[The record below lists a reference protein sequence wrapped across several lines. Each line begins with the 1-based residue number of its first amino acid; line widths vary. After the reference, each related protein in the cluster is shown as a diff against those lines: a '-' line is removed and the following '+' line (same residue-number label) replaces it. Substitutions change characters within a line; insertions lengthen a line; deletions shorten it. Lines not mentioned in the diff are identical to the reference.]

1 VQRITVFEAIF
12 TQPLNFKLSTLNSLS
27 LYLFP
32 HKKTAM
38 HEILFWV
45 IIGILVLDFIFEKYL
60 DYLNTKTM
68 SDVLPEEVKGI
79 YDEEKYKKQQA
90 YQRENNR
97 FGLLSSSFSF
107 ALTLAMFLFFGFAFV
122 DSLAWGI
129 TANAIVAALFF
140 FGVIMFASDIL
151 SMPFSI
157 YDTFVIEEKY
167 GFNKTTPKTFVL
179 DTIKGWL
186 IGALLGGGLLAII
199 ILIYQKTHNMFW
211 IYAWILISAFSIFMA
226 MFYSNLIVPLF
237 NKQTPLEEGE
247 LRDAIQKFSDK
258 VGFKL
263 DNIFVINGSKRST
276 KANAYFTGFGSKKR
290 IVLYDTL
297 IKEMEPDEIVAV
309 LAHEI
314 GHYKKKHVIQG
325 LIIGLVQ
332 SGIVL
337 FIFSLLINNKNL
349 SQALGVEVPNFHIG
363 LVAFGVLYTPV
374 SFVLGIFMN
383 LLSRKNEY
391 QADAFAAQNFNP
403 ESLAS
408 ALKKLSVKN
417 LSNLTPHPKYVFFH
431 YSHPTLLQRLQHLKQ
446 FE

>member
-1 VQRITVFEAIF
+1 
-12 TQPLNFKLSTLNSLS
+12 
-27 LYLFP
+27 
-32 HKKTAM
+32 M
-38 HEILFWV
+38 HEILFWI
-45 IIGILVLDFIFEKYL
+45 IIGIIVLDFLFEKYL

-68 SDVLPEEVKGI
+68 SDVLPDEVKGI

-97 FGLLSSSFSF
+97 FGLISGSFSF

-140 FGVIMFASDIL
+140 FGLIMFASDIL
-151 SMPFSI
+151 SMPFSV

-167 GFNKTTPKTFVL
+167 GFNKTTPKIFVF

-186 IGALLGGGLLAII
+186 IGALIGGGLLAII
-199 ILIYQKTHNMFW
+199 ILIYQKTQNMFW

-276 KANAYFTGFGSKKR
+276 KANAYFTGLGSKKR

-297 IKEMEPDEIVAV
+297 IDEMETDEIVAV

-325 LIIGLVQ
+325 LAISLLQ
-332 SGIVL
+332 TGIVL
-337 FIFSLLINNKNL
+337 FIFSLLINNENL

-391 QADAFAAQNFNP
+391 QADAFAAQNFNS

-408 ALKKLSVKN
+408 ALIKLSVKN

-431 YSHPTLLQRLQHLKQ
+431 YSHPTLLQRLEHLKS
-446 FE
+446 FEN

>member
-1 VQRITVFEAIF
+1 
-12 TQPLNFKLSTLNSLS
+12 
-27 LYLFP
+27 
-32 HKKTAM
+32 M

-45 IIGILVLDFIFEKYL
+45 IIGIIVLDFLFEKYL

-68 SDVLPEEVKGI
+68 SDVLPDEVKGI

-122 DSLAWGI
+122 DSLAWGV
-129 TANAIVAALFF
+129 TANAILAALFF
-140 FGVIMFASDIL
+140 FGLIMFASDIL
-151 SMPFSI
+151 SIPFSI

-167 GFNKTTPKTFVL
+167 GFNKTTPKTFVF
-179 DTIKGWL
+179 DTLKGWL
-186 IGALLGGGLLAII
+186 IGALIGGGLLAII
-199 ILIYQKTHNMFW
+199 ILIYQKTQEMFW

-276 KANAYFTGFGSKKR
+276 KANAYFTGFGAKKR

-297 IKEMEPDEIVAV
+297 INEMETDEIVAV

-337 FIFSLLINNKNL
+337 FIFSLLINNENL
-349 SQALGVEVPNFHIG
+349 SQALGVEEPNFHIG

-431 YSHPTLLQRLQHLKQ
+431 YSHPTLLQRLARLKQ
-446 FE
+446 FNS

>member
-1 VQRITVFEAIF
+1 
-12 TQPLNFKLSTLNSLS
+12 
-27 LYLFP
+27 
-32 HKKTAM
+32 M

-45 IIGILVLDFIFEKYL
+45 IIGIIVLDFLFEKYL

-68 SDVLPEEVKGI
+68 SDVLPDEVKGI

-97 FGLLSSSFSF
+97 FGLFSSSFSF
-107 ALTLAMFLFFGFAFV
+107 ALTLAMFLFLGFAFV
-122 DSLAWGI
+122 DSLAWGV
-129 TANAIVAALFF
+129 TANAILAALFF
-140 FGVIMFASDIL
+140 FGLIMFASDIL
-151 SMPFSI
+151 SIPFSI

-167 GFNKTTPKTFVL
+167 GFNKTTPKTFVF
-179 DTIKGWL
+179 DTLKGWL
-186 IGALLGGGLLAII
+186 IGALIGGGLLAII
-199 ILIYQKTHNMFW
+199 ILIYQKTQEMFW

-276 KANAYFTGFGSKKR
+276 KANAYFTGFGAKKR

-297 IKEMEPDEIVAV
+297 INEMETDEIVAV

-337 FIFSLLINNKNL
+337 FIFSLLINNENL
-349 SQALGVEVPNFHIG
+349 SQALGVEEPNFHIG

-431 YSHPTLLQRLQHLKQ
+431 YSHPTLLQRLARLKQ
-446 FE
+446 FNS